1 MTLFIAFTLITG
13 IVYPLVVTGIAQ
25 LLFPYQATG
34 SLIERDGQI
43 IGSDL
48 IAQSFSNPEYFWS
61 RPSAVNYDATASGG
75 RNLGP
80 GSEVLLS
87 GIESRSELLQADAI
101 NLVPVDLVT
110 SSASGL
116 DPHITPASAYYQAA
130 RVAAARGIPIET
142 VEQLIT
148 DHIEVQSQVDGKMY
162 DSKSALRRSYKA
174 NGYIEVGNEP
184 LKPGPRIKPD
194 RKAIRDSVGK
204 AMSRVGIL

>member
-1 MTLFIAFTLITG
+1 MSTVLREQLRPAMTLFIAFTLITG
-13 IVYPLVVTGIAQ
+13 IVYPLVVTGISQ
-25 LLFPYQATG
+25 HLFSYQANG

-75 RNLGP
+75 SNLGP

-87 GIESRSELLQADAI
+87 DIEIRSELLEADAS

-110 SSASGL
+110 ASASGL
-116 DPHITPASAYYQAA
+116 DPHITPASAYYQAE

-142 VEQLIT
+142 VEQLIV
-148 DHIEVQSQVDGKMY
+148 DHIE
-162 DSKSALRRSYKA
+162 A
-174 NGYIEVGNEP
+174 P
-184 LKPGPRIKPD
+184 TF
-194 RKAIRDSVGK
+194 
-204 AMSRVGIL
+204 GILGEVRVNVLGLNLALDALEQ